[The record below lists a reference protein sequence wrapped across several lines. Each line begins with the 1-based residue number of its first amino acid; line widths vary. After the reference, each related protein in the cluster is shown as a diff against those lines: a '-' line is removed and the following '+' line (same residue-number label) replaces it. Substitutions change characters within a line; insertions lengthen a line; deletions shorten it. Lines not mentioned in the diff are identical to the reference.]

1 MNFLLGSLGAF
12 VFLVAFA
19 AGFAAGVYVEKRL
32 AELRRPMPVE
42 APETEQSKIRQE
54 QEAFTAM
61 QGYTV
66 DMAYGLDSRFPPAPG
81 DKG

>member
-1 MNFLLGSLGAF
+1 MLGVLGAF
-12 VFLVAFA
+12 IFMVAFA
-19 AGFAAGVYVEKRL
+19 GGFAAGVYAQKRI
-32 AELRRPMPVE
+32 AELRKPDPVE
-42 APETEQSKIRQE
+42 APETELSKVKQE

-66 DMAYGLDSRFPPAPG
+66 DMAYGLDAKFPG